1 MILPLDLK
9 NLFLNQSV
17 KQKLF
22 VIKDKEY
29 KIIWPW
35 QMAMHIEI
43 TIFYREISNKI
54 EVVFASSS
62 FCMNETQFKQSI
74 FQYLKNKLQG

>member
-1 MILPLDLK
+1 MHTFYQGRIFIVILPLDLK

-17 KQKLF
+17 KQKLC

-35 QMAMHIEI
+35 QMAMHIGI
-43 TIFYREISNKI
+43 ILFYREIFNAK
-54 EVVFASSS
+54 
-62 FCMNETQFKQSI
+62 
-74 FQYLKNKLQG
+74 KLHFDERNVGK